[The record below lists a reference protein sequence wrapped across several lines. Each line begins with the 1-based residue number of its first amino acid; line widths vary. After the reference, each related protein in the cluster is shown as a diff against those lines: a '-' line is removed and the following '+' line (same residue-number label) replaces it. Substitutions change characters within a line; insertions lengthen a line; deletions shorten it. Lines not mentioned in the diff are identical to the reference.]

1 MADIKFTNFAFS
13 TIATGID
20 DEDTTIAVEPGHG
33 VRFPEITVDGDFFY
47 LTLENASLD
56 REIVKVTA
64 RLNDAMTVVRGQ
76 DGTAPRMWNAGD
88 PIALRLNAAG
98 IEHMFN
104 QVVRADPFSGSA
116 LVPQGDTA
124 GRGET
129 PALGSFRFNTDTQQF
144 EGYDVDGWGRIGGDG
159 TVAEDSA
166 RVSAETAAAAAAAA
180 AEALD
185 AATIAKDAA
194 EIAAASNNIPNTLE
208 GEASNFLRVK
218 SDESGYE
225 LVSSVARPTFF
236 GFNLSADGTEILLT
250 YGQDDYNVS
259 EFTTWDIGDGIMF
272 SVVNNNLVI
281 QL

>member
-33 VRFPEITVDGDFFY
+33 VRFPEITLPGDFFY

-124 GRGET
+124 GRGDT
-129 PALGSFRFNTDTQQF
+129 PAPGSFRFNTDTQQF
-144 EGYDVDGWGRIGGDG
+144 EGYDKDGWGRIGGDG

-166 RVSAETAAAAAAAA
+166 RISAEIASTAAADAAAALA
-180 AEALD
+180 

-194 EIAAASNNIPNTLE
+194 EIAAASNNIPDSLS

-218 SDESGYE
+218 ADESGYE

-236 GFNLSADGTEILLT
+236 GFNLSADGTELIHTL
-250 YGQDDYNVS
+250 GSDDYVAD
-259 EFTTWDIGDGIMF
+259 EYTTWTVSDGVSF
-272 SVVNNNLVI
+272 SVVNNNLVVN
-281 QL
+281 L